1 MSFDEVASM
10 HNRTKA
16 VDPSPLLRLV
26 GFALASLV
34 ALAAS
39 AALAG
44 CNGDDG
50 DAMDDGGTMNA
61 EDRPLNPDRVAEDLE
76 GEEFEG
82 PGGGVG
88 R

>member
-16 VDPSPLLRLV
+16 VDPAPLLRLA

-44 CNGDDG
+44 CHGDD
-50 DAMDDGGTMNA
+50 DAMDDGDTMNA
-61 EDRPLNPDRVAEDLE
+61 EDRPLNPDRVAEDLD